1 MHAVVRRL
9 PRPQVADP
17 ERATDEALATL
28 GLEARVRGR
37 RIAVTAG
44 SRGIRDI
51 VAVLRG
57 AVAHLRRYGAEPIIV
72 AAIASSPT
80 PRSQS
85 RSAAG

>member
-44 SRGIRDI
+44 IRDI

-85 RSAAG
+85 HSAAG